1 MRPIRATYRLVACP
15 LAKGTLATW
24 SLDSIFDY
32 FIVQFYCSMSFHRL
46 FWGISRVSTVR
57 DLVRESSR
65 NLPEE
70 FEGPRSVAPL
80 SYAIAGS
87 VLNPNGNYLLHSG
100 MCVVIACVC
109 HCLCLSLLPYLRL
122 LVLQECLRNNT
133 VNASATAC
141 NTLLRKDRVQKCVAD
156 LRI

>member
-1 MRPIRATYRLVACP
+1 MVFWVPTVVGFMWCP
-15 LAKGTLATW
+15 LSSAAKHA
-24 SLDSIFDY
+24 
-32 FIVQFYCSMSFHRL
+32 
-46 FWGISRVSTVR
+46 
-57 DLVRESSR
+57 
-65 NLPEE
+65 
-70 FEGPRSVAPL
+70 RSVAPL

-100 MCVVIACVC
+100 MSVVIACVC
-109 HCLCLSLLPYLRL
+109 HCLCLSLLPYLGL

-141 NTLLRKDRVQKCVAD
+141 NTLLRKDRVQERVAD